1 MSRRVMAYKHPHMIM
16 RKIFLLSLVFFL
28 SGICIAQAPLSV
40 LGINPN
46 TTMKKFNLALSKKGI
61 RPSQTTE
68 GLYEYRVKYAGY
80 VNCRMEIKFN
90 IGNDSV
96 SKITVEIPHESIAKD
111 KVIFENLTKQFKEKY
126 GNENDLGE
134 ELTKLREEFEGRKIR
149 RTRYERSYGKHK
161 INMCYVNWYFN
172 DDEYE
177 DGVEVVYYTNAKGDN
192 KVSVSSDI

>member
-1 MSRRVMAYKHPHMIM
+1 MAYKRPPVTMKKM
-16 RKIFLLSLVFFL
+16 FVLLFVSFL

-126 GNENDLGE
+126 GNEHDLGE
-134 ELTKLREEFEGRKIR
+134 ELTKIREEFERRIIK
-149 RTRYERSYGKHK
+149 RTRYERSYGKFK
-161 INMCYVNWYFN
+161 INLCYVKWYFN
-172 DDEYE
+172 DEEYE
-177 DGVEVVYYTNAKGDN
+177 DGVEVVYYTNAKADN